1 MHFFKV
7 AAHFILGAILAT
19 GAISTPV
26 PQSQRTD
33 LQSRSESFPFNG
45 WGGFQSLNGFDDFFG
60 VDNFI
65 GIKNQIIIL
74 PGHQFFCKSSNIHHI
89 QQQLFIFQELIKKLI
104 LEEICE
110 VEVQIIIL
118 QQFTGGFDIFFNDL
132 NRFGGK
138 SPGFGKEI
146 AKFGPQLFDFDGKF
160 KIQDFG
166 FSGKDIGKNI
176 IIIINDN
183 WDDDRS
189 PQSAKNAFDISGK
202 AKSSSLQ
209 FPVQQFQGGHVQQF
223 QGH

>member
-26 PQSQRTD
+26 PQARQTD
-33 LQSRSESFPFNG
+33 LQSRSQAFPFNG

-60 VDNFI
+60 ADNFI
-65 GIKNQIIIL
+65 GIKNQIIVL
-74 PGHQFFCKSSNIHHI
+74 QDQQFFCKSSNIGHI

-118 QQFTGGFDIFFNDL
+118 QQFTGGFDVFFNDL

-138 SPGFGKEI
+138 TPGFDKEI
-146 AKFGPQLFDFDGKF
+146 AKFGPQLFDLDGKF

-166 FSGKDIGKNI
+166 FKGHDIGKNI
-176 IIIINDN
+176 IIIIGDN
-183 WDDDRS
+183 WNKDFS
-189 PQSAKNAFDISGK
+189 PKSVKSAFDISGS

-209 FPVQQFQGGHVQQF
+209 FQVQQFQGQH
-223 QGH
+223 